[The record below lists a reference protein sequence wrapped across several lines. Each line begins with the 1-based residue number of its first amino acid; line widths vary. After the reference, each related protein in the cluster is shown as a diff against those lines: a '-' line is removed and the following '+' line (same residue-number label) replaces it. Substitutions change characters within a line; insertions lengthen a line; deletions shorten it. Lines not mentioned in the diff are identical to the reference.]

1 VEIYKKREQL
11 TRPLFVTFNY
21 EAWPLA
27 AHIELLQ
34 ESSSLGLNPLWL
46 DLTGIFRNH
55 FEFPVSDRLQIFLMK
70 KKLHA
75 AFPCLAE
82 INIHSEHLNRW
93 CEESEIIG
101 QAEMVAYQ
109 ELISLTRNSK
119 PCLRHNSRLFRE
131 IRDLY
136 IRDFEFAL
144 RFLKDNK
151 PTQVVLFNGRF
162 VEERAFWNAA
172 KILGVKVVFYETFI
186 HSWHNRYFLFD
197 EPTHSPAYRGDVM
210 EKFGS
215 DLALLSPDKFDL
227 GAKEFFEDR
236 ALGEGNKF
244 TEFQDS
250 STNFDSDLPIVSFFH
265 SSQDEL
271 IMVNLIDKFWTS
283 QEMAL
288 QELVE
293 QLNDLG
299 RYRLVIRIHPHLL
312 HKAKEEINRWNNLG
326 KMYSSEFDWVTYISA
341 DDPANTYDLIRASKI
356 VVTCASTV
364 GVEASYLR
372 KPSILLGRAFHEGM
386 GITQV
391 VNSRDQLRQYLT
403 NAFSNETLDQAR
415 VQAMKYGAFLQLG
428 GQKFQHVSVSSLPRL
443 NYQFN
448 DIRISKSLGVRI
460 IQHIELKLRNFLRNL
475 KFSVVCD
482 HDCGIDSSSRWK

>member
-1 VEIYKKREQL
+1 M

-21 EAWPLA
+21 EAWPLS

-34 ESSSLGLNPLWL
+34 ESTSLGLNPLWL
-46 DLTGIFRNH
+46 DLTGILRNH
-55 FEFPVSDRLQIFLMK
+55 FEFPVSDRLHIFLMK

-75 AFPCLAE
+75 EFVNLAK
-82 INIHSEHLNRW
+82 INIHTGGLDPW
-93 CEESEIIG
+93 FKESEVIE

-119 PCLRHNSRLFRE
+119 PCLRHNRRLYRK
-131 IRDLY
+131 IRNLY
-136 IRDFEFAL
+136 IRDFKFAL
-144 RFLKDNK
+144 RFLNVNK
-151 PTQVVLFNGRF
+151 PTQVILFNGRF

-172 KILGVKVVFYETFI
+172 RTLGIKVMFYETFI
-186 HSWHNRYFLFD
+186 HSWNNRYFLFE
-197 EPTHSPAYRGDVM
+197 EPTHSPAYRGHVM
-210 EKFGS
+210 EKFGHH
-215 DLALLSPDKFDL
+215 LALSSPDKFAL
-227 GAKEFFEDR
+227 AAKEFFEVR
-236 ALGEGNKF
+236 ARGEGNKF

-271 IMVNLIDKFWTS
+271 IMVNLIDSFWTS

-293 QLNDLG
+293 QLNVLG
-299 RYRLVIRIHPHLL
+299 GHRLVIRIHPHLL
-312 HKAKEEINRWNNLG
+312 HKAREENIRWNNLG
-326 KMYSSEFDWVTYISA
+326 MMYSSKFDWVTYIPA
-341 DDPANTYDLIRASKI
+341 DDPTNTYDLIRASKI

-391 VNSRDQLRQYLT
+391 VNSRDQLQQYLT
-403 NAFSNETLDQAR
+403 KAFSDETLRQAK

-428 GQKFQHVSVSSLPRL
+428 GEKFQYVSVSSLPRL
-443 NYQFN
+443 KYQFN
-448 DIRISKSLGVRI
+448 DVWISKSLGVRI
-460 IQHIELKLRNFLRNL
+460 IQHIEIKLRNLLRKL
-475 KFSVVCD
+475 KFTVLCN
-482 HDCGIDSSSRWK
+482 HDCGLDSSTRR